1 MIKKKQKSSI
11 CNVKNEKIKVAS
23 TPMQTN
29 YLNDLNEK
37 QLEAVKLDNKS
48 ALILAGAG
56 SGKTKVLTSRISW
69 LIHNQ
74 IISPNGLL
82 AVTFTNKAA
91 NEMLTRVSMQLG
103 MNPRGMWIGTFHGLC
118 NRFLRTHHKDANLPQ
133 TFQILDSSDQLSA
146 IKRLCK
152 ILQIDTDK
160 FTPKEI
166 QYHINGS
173 KEKGLRA
180 KDCKSYDSHSKK
192 INEVYLEYE
201 KQCQREG
208 VADFG
213 ELLLRSYELLIN
225 NEAIRLHY
233 QNRFKHLLVDE
244 FQDTSELQ
252 YKWLKLLAG
261 NTNIIFAVGDD
272 DQSIYAFRG
281 ANVGN
286 MQSLQTDF
294 KIQNVIKL
302 EQNYR
307 SKNNILN
314 AANAI
319 IKNNN
324 NRLGKD
330 LWTASGDGDLIKLF
344 RGLSD
349 SDEAQFILDEIKM
362 KHRQGVSYQRM
373 AILYRSN
380 AQSRILEHSMVSN
393 NIPYRVYGGL
403 RFFERA
409 EVKHALAY
417 LRLIANKN
425 DDNAFLRIV
434 NFPTRGIGNKALEAL
449 QDSAKIKSS
458 SLWEAANFAYKAP
471 SSQKGVSYFVDLIKE
486 IEDEIQGVTLSEAMD
501 IVINFSNLKNHY
513 LNDKDGQDRVS
524 NLEELVSAAVTFS
537 DNFDA
542 DDKTLELTEFLNY
555 TSLES
560 GELQAKAN
568 QDALQ
573 LMTIHSAKGLEFDVV
588 FITGLEEGLCPHEQ
602 SLIESDGLEEERRLM
617 YVAVTRAR
625 ENLYLTYAQ
634 SRLMYGQTQYN
645 ISSRFLDEVPDEL
658 IKKINV
664 LDENS
669 NKLLFQTRQVTLN
682 EPNSSYPYKIGST
695 VNHKKFGN
703 GVVLSYEGSTNDL
716 RVEVQ
721 FEKAGIKWLALEFA
735 KLTQL

>member
-1 MIKKKQKSSI
+1 
-11 CNVKNEKIKVAS
+11 
-23 TPMQTN
+23 MQLN

-37 QLEAVKLDNKS
+37 QLEAVKLQNES

-74 IISPNGLL
+74 IISPNGLI

-91 NEMLTRVSMQLG
+91 NEMLSRISTQLG
-103 MNPRGMWIGTFHGLC
+103 MNPRGMWVGTFHGLC
-118 NRFLRTHHKDANLPQ
+118 NRFLRIHFKDADLPQ

-160 FTPKEI
+160 FSPKEI

-173 KEKGLRA
+173 KENGMRA
-180 KDCKSYDSHSKK
+180 KDVKTYDPHTQR
-192 INEVYLEYE
+192 INEIYLEYE

-208 VADFG
+208 VVDFG
-213 ELLLRSYELLIN
+213 ELLLKSYELLFN
-225 NEAIRLHY
+225 NEVLRAHY
-233 QNRFKHLLVDE
+233 QNRFHHVLVDE

-252 YKWLKLLAG
+252 YRWLKLLTG
-261 NTNIIFAVGDD
+261 NNNIIFAVGDD

-286 MQSLQTDF
+286 MKSLQRDF
-294 KIQNVIKL
+294 HIKNIIKL

-314 AANAI
+314 AANSI
-319 IKNNN
+319 IKNNE
-324 NRLGKD
+324 NRLGKN
-330 LWTASGDGDLIKLF
+330 LWTASGDGDPIRIF
-344 RGLSD
+344 RALSD
-349 SDEAQFILDEIKM
+349 ADEAQYILDEIKM
-362 KHRQGVSYQRM
+362 WHRKGVLYKQI

-380 AQSRILEHSMVSN
+380 AQSRILEHHMVSN

-409 EVKHALAY
+409 EVKNALAY
-417 LRLIANKN
+417 LRLISNKQ

-434 NFPTRGIGNKALEAL
+434 NFPTRGIGNKTLEQL
-449 QDSAKIKSS
+449 QDSAKITNT
-458 SLWEAANFAYKAP
+458 SLWESAVSGYKVPAAE
-471 SSQKGVSYFVDLIKE
+471 KGISFFVDLIKR
-486 IEDEIQGVTLSEAMD
+486 IEDEIQGVNLAEAID
-501 IVINFSNLKNHY
+501 VVINFSGLKNHY
-513 LNDKDGQDRVS
+513 LADKDGQDRVS
-524 NLEELVSAAVTFS
+524 NLEELVSAAITFS
-537 DNFDA
+537 ENFDEV
-542 DDKTLELTEFLNY
+542 DKNLELIEFLNY

-573 LMTIHSAKGLEFDVV
+573 LMTIHSAKGLEFEIV

-602 SLIESDGLEEERRLM
+602 SLIEADGLEEERRLM

-634 SRLMYGQTQYN
+634 SRLMYGQTHYN
-645 ISSRFLDEVPDEL
+645 LSSRFLDEIPENL
-658 IKKINV
+658 IKKINIAIESKPQ
-664 LDENS
+664 L
-669 NKLLFQTRQVTLN
+669 RQQSIGFTKN
-682 EPNSSYPYKIGST
+682 EPNSNFPFTIGSQ
-695 VNHKKFGN
+695 VVHKKFGQ
-703 GVVLSYEGSTNDL
+703 GTVISYEGSINDL
-716 RVEVQ
+716 RIQIQ
-721 FEKAGIKWLALEFA
+721 FEIAGTKWLALEFA
-735 KLTQL
+735 KLDKL

>member
-1 MIKKKQKSSI
+1 
-11 CNVKNEKIKVAS
+11 
-23 TPMQTN
+23 MQLD
-29 YLNDLNEK
+29 YLKDLNEK
-37 QLEAVKLDNKS
+37 QSEAVQLQNES

-74 IISPNGLL
+74 IVSPNGIL

-91 NEMLTRVSMQLG
+91 NEMLSRISSQLG
-103 MNPRGMWIGTFHGLC
+103 MNPRGMWVGTFHGLC
-118 NRFLRTHHKDANLPQ
+118 NRFLRLHFKEANLPQ

-152 ILQIDTDK
+152 ILQIDPDK
-160 FTPKEI
+160 ITPKEI

-173 KEKGLRA
+173 KENGMRA
-180 KDCKSYDSHSKK
+180 KDVKTYDAHTHK
-192 INEVYLEYE
+192 INEIYLEYE

-213 ELLLRSYELLIN
+213 ELLLRSYEILVN
-225 NEAIRLHY
+225 NEIIRTHY
-233 QNRFKHLLVDE
+233 QNRFHHVLVDE

-252 YKWLKLLAG
+252 YRWLKLLTG
-261 NTNIIFAVGDD
+261 KNNIIFAVGDD

-286 MQSLQTDF
+286 MQSLQHDF
-294 KIQNVIKL
+294 NIKKVIKL

-314 AANAI
+314 AANEI
-319 IKNNN
+319 IKNNEK
-324 NRLGKD
+324 RLGKD
-330 LWTASGDGDLIKLF
+330 LWTAAGDGDPIKVF
-344 RGLSD
+344 RALSD
-349 SDEAQFILDEIKM
+349 SDEAQYILDEIKM
-362 KHRQGVSYQRM
+362 WHRKGKCFRNI

-380 AQSRILEHSMVSN
+380 AQSRILEHNMVSN

-417 LRLIANKN
+417 LRLIANKQ

-434 NFPTRGIGNKALEAL
+434 NFPARGIGNRSLESL
-449 QDSAKIKSS
+449 QDISKINNTN
-458 SLWEAANFAYKAP
+458 LWEAAKSSYKTP
-471 SSQKGVSYFVDLIKE
+471 TSEKGISYFIDLIRK
-486 IEDEIQGVTLSEAMD
+486 IEDEIQGLTLAESMD
-501 IVINFSNLKNHY
+501 VVINYSGLKSHY
-513 LNDKDGQDRVS
+513 INDKDGQDRVS
-524 NLEELVSAAVTFS
+524 NLEELVSAATTFS
-537 DNFDA
+537 ENFNGE
-542 DDKTLELTEFLNY
+542 DKNLELTEFLNY

-573 LMTIHSAKGLEFDVV
+573 LMTIHSAKGLEFDIV

-602 SLIESDGLEEERRLM
+602 SLIEADGLEEERRLM

-645 ISSRFLDEVPDEL
+645 LSSRFLDEIPENL

-664 LDENS
+664 IETPQIKQYN
-669 NKLLFQTRQVTLN
+669 QPRQVTQSFS
-682 EPNSSYPYKIGST
+682 NSEYPFKIGSQ
-695 VNHKKFGN
+695 VLHKKFGN
-703 GVVLSYEGSTNDL
+703 GVVLSYEGSLNDL
-716 RVEVQ
+716 RVQVQ
-721 FEKAGIKWLALEFA
+721 FSKAGTKWLALEFA
-735 KLTQL
+735 KLEKL

>member
-1 MIKKKQKSSI
+1 
-11 CNVKNEKIKVAS
+11 
-23 TPMQTN
+23 MQLD
-29 YLNDLNEK
+29 YLKDLNEK
-37 QLEAVKLDNKS
+37 QSEAVQLQNES

-74 IISPNGLL
+74 IVSPNGIL

-91 NEMLTRVSMQLG
+91 NEMLSRISLQLG
-103 MNPRGMWIGTFHGLC
+103 MNPRGMWVGTFHGLC
-118 NRFLRTHHKDANLPQ
+118 NRFLRLHYKEANLPQ

-152 ILQIDTDK
+152 ILQIDPDK
-160 FTPKEI
+160 ITPKEV

-173 KEKGLRA
+173 KENGMRA
-180 KDCKSYDSHSKK
+180 KDVKTYDAHTQK
-192 INEVYLEYE
+192 INEIYLEYE

-213 ELLLRSYELLIN
+213 ELLLRSYELLVS
-225 NEAIRLHY
+225 NETLRTHY
-233 QNRFKHLLVDE
+233 QNRFNHVLVDE

-252 YKWLKLLAG
+252 YRWLKLLTG
-261 NTNIIFAVGDD
+261 KNNIIFAVGDD

-286 MQSLQTDF
+286 MQSLQHDF
-294 KIQNVIKL
+294 NIEKVIKL

-307 SKNNILN
+307 SKNNILS
-314 AANAI
+314 AANEI
-319 IKNNN
+319 IKNNEK
-324 NRLGKD
+324 RLGKD
-330 LWTASGDGDLIKLF
+330 LWTASGDGDLIKVF
-344 RGLSD
+344 RALSD
-349 SDEAQFILDEIKM
+349 SDEAQYILDEIKM
-362 KHRQGVSYQRM
+362 WHRKGKPYQNI

-417 LRLIANKN
+417 LRLIANKQ

-434 NFPTRGIGNKALEAL
+434 NFPTRGIGNRSLESL
-449 QDSAKIKSS
+449 QDISKINNT
-458 SLWEAANFAYKAP
+458 SLWEAAKASYKTP
-471 SSQKGVSYFVDLIKE
+471 TSEKGISYFIDLIRK
-486 IEDEIQGVTLSEAMD
+486 IEDEIQGLTLAESMD
-501 IVINFSNLKNHY
+501 VVINFSGLKNHY
-513 LNDKDGQDRVS
+513 INDKDGQDRVS
-524 NLEELVSAAVTFS
+524 NLEELVSAATTFS
-537 DNFDA
+537 ENFNGE
-542 DDKTLELTEFLNY
+542 DKNLELTEFLNY

-573 LMTIHSAKGLEFDVV
+573 LMTIHSAKGLEFDIV

-602 SLIESDGLEEERRLM
+602 SLIEADGLEEERRLM

-645 ISSRFLDEVPDEL
+645 LSSRFLDEIPENL

-664 LDENS
+664 IENS
-669 NKLLFQTRQVTLN
+669 QIKQFNQPKQVTQSFSHS
-682 EPNSSYPYKIGST
+682 EYPFKIGSQ
-695 VNHKKFGN
+695 VLHKKFGN
-703 GVVLSYEGSTNDL
+703 GVVLAYEGSSNDL
-716 RVEVQ
+716 RVQVQ
-721 FEKAGIKWLALEFA
+721 FANAGTKWLALEFA
-735 KLTQL
+735 KLEKL

>member
-1 MIKKKQKSSI
+1 
-11 CNVKNEKIKVAS
+11 
-23 TPMQTN
+23 MQLN

-37 QLEAVKLDNKS
+37 QLEAVKLQNES

-74 IISPNGLL
+74 IISPNGLI

-91 NEMLTRVSMQLG
+91 NEMLSRISTQLG
-103 MNPRGMWIGTFHGLC
+103 MNPRGMWVGTFHGLC
-118 NRFLRTHHKDANLPQ
+118 NRFLRIHFKDADLPQ

-160 FTPKEI
+160 FSPKEI

-173 KEKGLRA
+173 KENGMRA
-180 KDCKSYDSHSKK
+180 KDVKTYDSHTQR
-192 INEVYLEYE
+192 INEIYLEYE

-208 VADFG
+208 VVDFG
-213 ELLLRSYELLIN
+213 ELLLKSYELLLN
-225 NEAIRLHY
+225 NEVLRTHY
-233 QNRFKHLLVDE
+233 QNRFRHVLVDE

-252 YKWLKLLAG
+252 YRWLKLLTG
-261 NTNIIFAVGDD
+261 NNNIIFAVGDD

-286 MQSLQTDF
+286 MKSLQRDF
-294 KIQNVIKL
+294 HIKNIIKL

-314 AANAI
+314 AANSI
-319 IKNNN
+319 IKNNE
-324 NRLGKD
+324 NRLGKN
-330 LWTASGDGDLIKLF
+330 LWTASGDGDPIRVF
-344 RGLSD
+344 RALSD
-349 SDEAQFILDEIKM
+349 ADEAQYILDEIKM
-362 KHRQGVSYQRM
+362 WHRKGIRYQQM

-380 AQSRILEHSMVSN
+380 AQSRILEHHMVSN

-409 EVKHALAY
+409 EVKNALAY
-417 LRLIANKN
+417 LRLISNKQ

-434 NFPTRGIGNKALEAL
+434 NFPTRGIGNKTIEQL
-449 QDSAKIKSS
+449 QDSAKITNT
-458 SLWEAANFAYKAP
+458 SLWESAVSIYKVPVAE
-471 SSQKGVSYFVDLIKE
+471 KGISFFVDLIKR
-486 IEDEIQGVTLSEAMD
+486 IEDEIQGVSLAEAID
-501 IVINFSNLKNHY
+501 VVINFSGLKNHY
-513 LNDKDGQDRVS
+513 LSDKDGQDRVS
-524 NLEELVSAAVTFS
+524 NLEELVSAAITFS
-537 DNFDA
+537 ENFD
-542 DDKTLELTEFLNY
+542 DVDKNLELIEFLNY

-573 LMTIHSAKGLEFDVV
+573 LMTIHSAKGLEFEIV

-602 SLIESDGLEEERRLM
+602 SLIEADGLEEERRLM

-634 SRLMYGQTQYN
+634 SRLMYGQTHYN
-645 ISSRFLDEVPDEL
+645 LSSRFLDEIPENL
-658 IKKINV
+658 IKKINIAI
-664 LDENS
+664 ES
-669 NKLLFQTRQVTLN
+669 KPQHHQQSIGFTKN
-682 EPNSSYPYKIGST
+682 EPNSNFPFTIGSQ
-695 VNHKKFGN
+695 VVHKKFGQ
-703 GVVLSYEGSTNDL
+703 GTVISYEGSINDL
-716 RVEVQ
+716 RIQVQ
-721 FEKAGIKWLALEFA
+721 FEIAGTKWLALEFA
-735 KLTQL
+735 KLDKL

>member
-1 MIKKKQKSSI
+1 
-11 CNVKNEKIKVAS
+11 
-23 TPMQTN
+23 MQLD
-29 YLNDLNEK
+29 YLKDLNEK
-37 QLEAVKLDNKS
+37 QSEAVQLQNES

-74 IISPNGLL
+74 IISPNGIL

-91 NEMLTRVSMQLG
+91 NEMLSRISYQLG
-103 MNPRGMWIGTFHGLC
+103 MNPRGMWVGTFHGLC
-118 NRFLRTHHKDANLPQ
+118 NRFLRLHYKEANLPQ

-152 ILQIDTDK
+152 ILQIDSDK
-160 FTPKEI
+160 ITPKEI

-173 KEKGLRA
+173 KENGMRA
-180 KDCKSYDSHSKK
+180 KDVKTYDTHTQK
-192 INEVYLEYE
+192 INEIYLEYE

-208 VADFG
+208 VVDFG
-213 ELLLRSYELLIN
+213 ELLLRSYELLISN
-225 NEAIRLHY
+225 DTLRTHY
-233 QNRFKHLLVDE
+233 QNRFNHVLVDE

-252 YKWLKLLAG
+252 YRWLKLLTG
-261 NTNIIFAVGDD
+261 KNNIIFAVGDD

-286 MQSLQTDF
+286 MQSLQHDF
-294 KIQNVIKL
+294 NIEKVIKL

-307 SKNNILN
+307 SKNNILS
-314 AANAI
+314 AANEI
-319 IKNNN
+319 IKNNEK
-324 NRLGKD
+324 RLGKD
-330 LWTASGDGDLIKLF
+330 LWTASGDGDPIKVF
-344 RGLSD
+344 RALSD
-349 SDEAQFILDEIKM
+349 SDEAQYILDEIKM
-362 KHRQGVSYQRM
+362 WHRKGKPYQNI

-417 LRLIANKN
+417 LRLIANKQ

-434 NFPTRGIGNKALEAL
+434 NFPTRGIGNRSLESL
-449 QDSAKIKSS
+449 QDISKINNT
-458 SLWEAANFAYKAP
+458 SLWEAAKSSYKTP
-471 SSQKGVSYFVDLIKE
+471 TSEKGISYFIDLILK
-486 IEDEIQGVTLSEAMD
+486 IEDEVQGLTLAESMD
-501 IVINFSNLKNHY
+501 VVINFSGLKNHY
-513 LNDKDGQDRVS
+513 MNDKDGQDRVS
-524 NLEELVSAAVTFS
+524 NLEELVSAATTFS
-537 DNFDA
+537 ENFNGE
-542 DDKTLELTEFLNY
+542 DKNLELTEFLNY

-602 SLIESDGLEEERRLM
+602 SLIEADGLEEERRLM

-645 ISSRFLDEVPDEL
+645 LSSRFLDEIPENL

-664 LDENS
+664 AENPQIKQF
-669 NKLLFQTRQVTLN
+669 NQPKQVTQIFSLS
-682 EPNSSYPYKIGST
+682 EYPYKIGSQ
-695 VNHKKFGN
+695 VLHKKFGN
-703 GVVLSYEGSTNDL
+703 GVVLAYEGSSNDL
-716 RVEVQ
+716 RVQVQ
-721 FEKAGIKWLALEFA
+721 FANAGTKWLALEFA
-735 KLTQL
+735 KLEKL

>member
-1 MIKKKQKSSI
+1 
-11 CNVKNEKIKVAS
+11 
-23 TPMQTN
+23 MQLN

-37 QLEAVKLDNKS
+37 QLEAVKLQNES

-74 IISPNGLL
+74 IISPNGLI

-91 NEMLTRVSMQLG
+91 NEMLSRISKQLG
-103 MNPRGMWIGTFHGLC
+103 MNPRGMWVGTFHGLC
-118 NRFLRTHHKDANLPQ
+118 NRFLRIHFKDADLPQ

-160 FTPKEI
+160 FNPKEI

-173 KEKGLRA
+173 KENGMRA
-180 KDCKSYDSHSKK
+180 KDVKTYDPHTQR
-192 INEVYLEYE
+192 INEIYLEYE

-208 VADFG
+208 VVDFG
-213 ELLLRSYELLIN
+213 ELLLKSYELLFN
-225 NEAIRLHY
+225 NEVLRTHY
-233 QNRFKHLLVDE
+233 QNRFRHVLVDE

-252 YKWLKLLAG
+252 YRWLKLLTG
-261 NTNIIFAVGDD
+261 NNNIIFAVGDD

-286 MQSLQTDF
+286 MKSLQRDF
-294 KIQNVIKL
+294 HIKNIIKL

-314 AANAI
+314 AANSI
-319 IKNNN
+319 IKNNE
-324 NRLGKD
+324 NRLGKN
-330 LWTASGDGDLIKLF
+330 LWTASGDGDPIRIF
-344 RGLSD
+344 RALSD
-349 SDEAQFILDEIKM
+349 ADEAQYILDEIKM
-362 KHRQGVSYQRM
+362 WHRKGTLYQQM

-380 AQSRILEHSMVSN
+380 AQSRILEHHMVSN

-409 EVKHALAY
+409 EVKNALAY
-417 LRLIANKN
+417 LRLISNKQ

-434 NFPTRGIGNKALEAL
+434 NFPTRGIGNKTIEQL
-449 QDSAKIKSS
+449 QDSAKITNT
-458 SLWEAANFAYKAP
+458 SLWESAVSGYKVPAAE
-471 SSQKGVSYFVDLIKE
+471 KGISFFVDLIKR
-486 IEDEIQGVTLSEAMD
+486 IEDEIQGVSLAEAID
-501 IVINFSNLKNHY
+501 VVINFSGLKNHY
-513 LNDKDGQDRVS
+513 LADKDGQDRVS
-524 NLEELVSAAVTFS
+524 NLEELVSAAITFS
-537 DNFDA
+537 ENFDEV
-542 DDKTLELTEFLNY
+542 DKNLELIEFLNY

-573 LMTIHSAKGLEFDVV
+573 LMTIHSAKGLEFEIV

-602 SLIESDGLEEERRLM
+602 SLIEADGLEEERRLM

-634 SRLMYGQTQYN
+634 SRLMYGQTHYN
-645 ISSRFLDEVPDEL
+645 LSSRFLDEIPENL
-658 IKKINV
+658 IKKINIAIESKPQ
-664 LDENS
+664 L
-669 NKLLFQTRQVTLN
+669 RQQSIGFTKN
-682 EPNSSYPYKIGST
+682 EPNSNFPFTIGSQ
-695 VNHKKFGN
+695 VAHKKFGQ
-703 GVVLSYEGSTNDL
+703 GTVISYEGSINDL
-716 RVEVQ
+716 RIQVQ
-721 FEKAGIKWLALEFA
+721 FKIAGTKWLALEFA
-735 KLTQL
+735 KLDKL

>member
-1 MIKKKQKSSI
+1 
-11 CNVKNEKIKVAS
+11 
-23 TPMQTN
+23 MQLD
-29 YLNDLNEK
+29 YLKDLNEK
-37 QLEAVKLDNKS
+37 QSEAVQLQNES

-74 IISPNGLL
+74 IVSPNGIL

-91 NEMLTRVSMQLG
+91 NEMLSRISSQLG
-103 MNPRGMWIGTFHGLC
+103 MNPRGMWVGTFHGLC
-118 NRFLRTHHKDANLPQ
+118 NRFLRLHFKEANLPQ

-152 ILQIDTDK
+152 ILQIDPDK
-160 FTPKEI
+160 ITPKEI

-173 KEKGLRA
+173 KENGMRA
-180 KDCKSYDSHSKK
+180 KDIKTYDAHTQK
-192 INEVYLEYE
+192 INEIYLEYE

-213 ELLLRSYELLIN
+213 ELLLRSYEILVN
-225 NEAIRLHY
+225 NEIIRTHY
-233 QNRFKHLLVDE
+233 QKRFNHVLVDE

-252 YKWLKLLAG
+252 YRWLKLLTG
-261 NTNIIFAVGDD
+261 KNNIIFAVGDD

-286 MQSLQTDF
+286 MQSLQHDF
-294 KIQNVIKL
+294 NIKKVIKL

-314 AANAI
+314 AANEI
-319 IKNNN
+319 IKNNEK
-324 NRLGKD
+324 RLGKD
-330 LWTASGDGDLIKLF
+330 LWTAAGDGDPIKVF
-344 RGLSD
+344 RALSD
-349 SDEAQFILDEIKM
+349 SDEAQYILDEIKM
-362 KHRQGVSYQRM
+362 WHRKGKCFRNI

-380 AQSRILEHSMVSN
+380 AQSRILEHNMVSN

-417 LRLIANKN
+417 LRLIANKQ

-434 NFPTRGIGNKALEAL
+434 NFPARGIGNRSLESL
-449 QDSAKIKSS
+449 QDISKINNT
-458 SLWEAANFAYKAP
+458 SLWEAAKSSYKTP
-471 SSQKGVSYFVDLIKE
+471 TSEKGISYFIDLIRK
-486 IEDEIQGVTLSEAMD
+486 IEDEIQGLTLAESMD
-501 IVINFSNLKNHY
+501 VVINYSGLKSHY
-513 LNDKDGQDRVS
+513 INDKDGQDRVS
-524 NLEELVSAAVTFS
+524 NLEELVSAATTFS
-537 DNFDA
+537 ENFNGE
-542 DDKTLELTEFLNY
+542 DKNLELTEFLNY

-573 LMTIHSAKGLEFDVV
+573 LMTIHSAKGLEFDIV

-645 ISSRFLDEVPDEL
+645 LSSRFLDEIPENL

-664 LDENS
+664 IETPQIKQYN
-669 NKLLFQTRQVTLN
+669 QPRQVTQSYS
-682 EPNSSYPYKIGST
+682 NSEYPFKIGSQ
-695 VNHKKFGN
+695 VLHKKFGN
-703 GVVLSYEGSTNDL
+703 GVVLSYEGSLNDL
-716 RVEVQ
+716 RIQVQ
-721 FEKAGIKWLALEFA
+721 FSKAGTKWLALEFA
-735 KLTQL
+735 KLEKL

>member
-1 MIKKKQKSSI
+1 
-11 CNVKNEKIKVAS
+11 
-23 TPMQTN
+23 MQLD
-29 YLNDLNEK
+29 YLKDLNDK
-37 QLEAVKLDNKS
+37 QLEAVQLQNES

-74 IISPNGLL
+74 IVSPNGIL

-91 NEMLTRVSMQLG
+91 SEMLSRISSQLG
-103 MNPRGMWIGTFHGLC
+103 MNPRGMWVGTFHGLC
-118 NRFLRTHHKDANLPQ
+118 NRFLRLHYKDANLPQ

-152 ILQIDTDK
+152 ILQVDPDK
-160 FTPKEI
+160 ITPKEI

-173 KEKGLRA
+173 KENGMRA
-180 KDCKSYDSHSKK
+180 KDVKTYDAHTQK
-192 INEVYLEYE
+192 INEIYLEYE

-213 ELLLRSYELLIN
+213 ELLLRSYELLVN
-225 NEAIRLHY
+225 NLALRSHY
-233 QNRFKHLLVDE
+233 QNRFIHVLVDE

-252 YKWLKLLAG
+252 YRWLKLLTG
-261 NTNIIFAVGDD
+261 KNNIIFAVGDD

-286 MQSLQTDF
+286 MQSLQHDF
-294 KIQNVIKL
+294 NIKKVIKL

-307 SKNNILN
+307 SKNNILS
-314 AANAI
+314 AANEI
-319 IKNNN
+319 IKNNEK
-324 NRLGKD
+324 RLGKD
-330 LWTASGDGDLIKLF
+330 LWTASGDGDLIKVF
-344 RGLSD
+344 RALSD
-349 SDEAQFILDEIKM
+349 SDEAQYILDEIKM
-362 KHRQGVSYQRM
+362 WHRQGKPYQNI

-417 LRLIANKN
+417 LRLIANKQ

-434 NFPTRGIGNKALEAL
+434 NFPTRGVGNRSIESL
-449 QDSAKIKSS
+449 QDITKINNS
-458 SLWEAANFAYKAP
+458 SLWEASKSSYKTP
-471 SSQKGVSYFVDLIKE
+471 TSEKGISYFIDLIRKM
-486 IEDEIQGVTLSEAMD
+486 EDEIQGLTLAESMD
-501 IVINFSNLKNHY
+501 IVINFSGLKNHY

-524 NLEELVSAAVTFS
+524 NLEELVSAATTFS
-537 DNFDA
+537 DNFNEE
-542 DDKTLELTEFLNY
+542 DKNLELTEFLNY

-560 GELQAKAN
+560 GELQAKVN

-573 LMTIHSAKGLEFDVV
+573 LMTIHSAKGLEFDIV

-602 SLIESDGLEEERRLM
+602 SLIEADGLEEERRLM

-645 ISSRFLDEVPDEL
+645 LSSRFLDEIPENL

-664 LDENS
+664 IETPQIKQFNQP
-669 NKLLFQTRQVTLN
+669 KQVTQN
-682 EPNSSYPYKIGST
+682 FGHSEYPFKIGSQ
-695 VNHKKFGN
+695 VLHKKFGN
-703 GVVLSYEGSTNDL
+703 GVVLSYEGSSNDL
-716 RVEVQ
+716 RIQVQ
-721 FEKAGIKWLALEFA
+721 FTNVGTKWLALEFA
-735 KLTQL
+735 KLEKL

>member
-1 MIKKKQKSSI
+1 
-11 CNVKNEKIKVAS
+11 
-23 TPMQTN
+23 MQLD
-29 YLNDLNEK
+29 YLKDLNEK
-37 QLEAVKLDNKS
+37 QSEAVQLQNES

-74 IISPNGLL
+74 IVSPNGIL

-91 NEMLTRVSMQLG
+91 NEMLSRISSQLG
-103 MNPRGMWIGTFHGLC
+103 MNPRGMWVGTFHGLC
-118 NRFLRTHHKDANLPQ
+118 NRFLRLHFKEANLPQ

-152 ILQIDTDK
+152 ILQIDPDK
-160 FTPKEI
+160 ITPKEI

-173 KEKGLRA
+173 KENGMRA
-180 KDCKSYDSHSKK
+180 KDIKTYDAHTQK
-192 INEVYLEYE
+192 INEIYLEYE

-213 ELLLRSYELLIN
+213 ELLLRSYEILVN
-225 NEAIRLHY
+225 NEIIRTHY
-233 QNRFKHLLVDE
+233 QKRFNHVLVDE

-252 YKWLKLLAG
+252 YRWLKLLTG
-261 NTNIIFAVGDD
+261 KNNIIFAVGDD

-286 MQSLQTDF
+286 MQSLQHDF
-294 KIQNVIKL
+294 NIKKVIKL

-314 AANAI
+314 AANEI
-319 IKNNN
+319 IKNNEK
-324 NRLGKD
+324 RLGKD
-330 LWTASGDGDLIKLF
+330 LWTAAGDGDPIKVF
-344 RGLSD
+344 RALSD
-349 SDEAQFILDEIKM
+349 SDEAQYILDEIKM
-362 KHRQGVSYQRM
+362 WHRKGKSFRNI

-380 AQSRILEHSMVSN
+380 AQSRILEHNMVSN

-417 LRLIANKN
+417 LRLIANKQ

-434 NFPTRGIGNKALEAL
+434 NFPARGIGNRSLESL
-449 QDSAKIKSS
+449 QDISKINNT
-458 SLWEAANFAYKAP
+458 SLWEAAKSSYKTP
-471 SSQKGVSYFVDLIKE
+471 TSEKGISYFIDLIRK
-486 IEDEIQGVTLSEAMD
+486 IEDEIQGLTLAESMD
-501 IVINFSNLKNHY
+501 VVINYSGLKSHY
-513 LNDKDGQDRVS
+513 INDKDGQDRVS
-524 NLEELVSAAVTFS
+524 NLEELVSAATTFS
-537 DNFDA
+537 ENFNGE
-542 DDKTLELTEFLNY
+542 DKNLELTEFLNY

-573 LMTIHSAKGLEFDVV
+573 LMTIHSAKGLEFDIV

-645 ISSRFLDEVPDEL
+645 LSSRFLDEIPENL

-664 LDENS
+664 IETPQIKQYN
-669 NKLLFQTRQVTLN
+669 QPRQVTQSYS
-682 EPNSSYPYKIGST
+682 NSEYPFKIGSQ
-695 VNHKKFGN
+695 VLHKKFGN
-703 GVVLSYEGSTNDL
+703 GVVLSYEGSLNDL
-716 RVEVQ
+716 RIQVQ
-721 FEKAGIKWLALEFA
+721 FSKAGTKWLALEFA
-735 KLTQL
+735 KLEKL

>member
-1 MIKKKQKSSI
+1 
-11 CNVKNEKIKVAS
+11 
-23 TPMQTN
+23 MQLD
-29 YLNDLNEK
+29 YLKDLNDK
-37 QLEAVKLDNKS
+37 QSEAVQLQNES

-74 IISPNGLL
+74 IVSPNGIL

-91 NEMLTRVSMQLG
+91 SEMLSRISSQLG
-103 MNPRGMWIGTFHGLC
+103 MNPRGMWVGTFHGLC
-118 NRFLRTHHKDANLPQ
+118 NRFLRLHYKDANLPQ

-152 ILQIDTDK
+152 ILQVDPDK
-160 FTPKEI
+160 ITPKEI

-173 KEKGLRA
+173 KENGMRA
-180 KDCKSYDSHSKK
+180 KDVKTYDAHTQK
-192 INEVYLEYE
+192 INEIYLEYE

-213 ELLLRSYELLIN
+213 ELLLRSYELLVN
-225 NEAIRLHY
+225 NLALRSHY
-233 QNRFKHLLVDE
+233 QNRFIQVLVDE

-252 YKWLKLLAG
+252 YRWLKLFTG
-261 NTNIIFAVGDD
+261 KNNIIFAVGDD

-286 MQSLQTDF
+286 MQSLQHDF
-294 KIQNVIKL
+294 NIKKVIKL

-307 SKNNILN
+307 SKNNILS
-314 AANAI
+314 AANEI
-319 IKNNN
+319 IKNNEK
-324 NRLGKD
+324 RLGKD
-330 LWTASGDGDLIKLF
+330 LWTASGDGDLIKVF
-344 RGLSD
+344 RALSD
-349 SDEAQFILDEIKM
+349 SDEAQYILDEIKM
-362 KHRQGVSYQRM
+362 WHRQGKPYQNI

-417 LRLIANKN
+417 LRLIANKQ

-434 NFPTRGIGNKALEAL
+434 NFPTRGVGNRSIESL
-449 QDSAKIKSS
+449 QDITKINNS
-458 SLWEAANFAYKAP
+458 SLWEASKSSYKTP
-471 SSQKGVSYFVDLIKE
+471 TSEKGISYFIDLIRKM
-486 IEDEIQGVTLSEAMD
+486 EDEIQGLTLAESMD
-501 IVINFSNLKNHY
+501 IVINFSGLKNHY

-524 NLEELVSAAVTFS
+524 NLEELVSAATTFS
-537 DNFDA
+537 DNFNEE
-542 DDKTLELTEFLNY
+542 DKNLELTEFLNY

-560 GELQAKAN
+560 GELQAKVN

-573 LMTIHSAKGLEFDVV
+573 LMTIHSAKGLEFDIV

-602 SLIESDGLEEERRLM
+602 SLIEADGLEEERRLM

-645 ISSRFLDEVPDEL
+645 LSSRFLDEIPENL

-664 LDENS
+664 IETPQIKQFNQP
-669 NKLLFQTRQVTLN
+669 KQVTQN
-682 EPNSSYPYKIGST
+682 FGHSEYPFKIGSQ
-695 VNHKKFGN
+695 VLHKKFGN
-703 GVVLSYEGSTNDL
+703 GVVLSYEGSSNDL
-716 RVEVQ
+716 RIQVQ
-721 FEKAGIKWLALEFA
+721 FANVGTKWLALEFA
-735 KLTQL
+735 KLEKL

>member
-1 MIKKKQKSSI
+1 
-11 CNVKNEKIKVAS
+11 
-23 TPMQTN
+23 MQLD
-29 YLNDLNEK
+29 YLKDLNEK
-37 QLEAVKLDNKS
+37 QSEAVQLQNES

-74 IISPNGLL
+74 IVSPNGIL

-91 NEMLTRVSMQLG
+91 NEMLSRISSQLG
-103 MNPRGMWIGTFHGLC
+103 MNPRGMWVGTFHGLC
-118 NRFLRTHHKDANLPQ
+118 NRFLRLHYKEANLPQ

-152 ILQIDTDK
+152 ILQIDPDK
-160 FTPKEI
+160 ITPKEI

-173 KEKGLRA
+173 KENGMRA
-180 KDCKSYDSHSKK
+180 KDVKTYDTHTQK
-192 INEVYLEYE
+192 INEIYLEYE

-213 ELLLRSYELLIN
+213 ELLLRSYELLISN
-225 NEAIRLHY
+225 DTLRTHY
-233 QNRFKHLLVDE
+233 QNRFNHVLVDE

-252 YKWLKLLAG
+252 YRWLKLLAG
-261 NTNIIFAVGDD
+261 KNNIIFAVGDD

-286 MQSLQTDF
+286 MQSLQHDF
-294 KIQNVIKL
+294 NIEKVIKL

-307 SKNNILN
+307 SKNNILS
-314 AANAI
+314 AANEI
-319 IKNNN
+319 IKNNEK
-324 NRLGKD
+324 RLGKD
-330 LWTASGDGDLIKLF
+330 LWTASGDGDLIKVF
-344 RGLSD
+344 RALSD
-349 SDEAQFILDEIKM
+349 SEEAQYILDEIKM
-362 KHRQGVSYQRM
+362 WHRKGKPYQNI

-417 LRLIANKN
+417 LRLIANKQ

-434 NFPTRGIGNKALEAL
+434 NFPTRGIGNRSLESL
-449 QDSAKIKSS
+449 QDISKINNT
-458 SLWEAANFAYKAP
+458 SLWEAAKSSYKTP
-471 SSQKGVSYFVDLIKE
+471 TSEKGISYFIDLIRK
-486 IEDEIQGVTLSEAMD
+486 IEDEIQGLTLAESMD
-501 IVINFSNLKNHY
+501 VVINFSGLKNHY
-513 LNDKDGQDRVS
+513 MNDKDGQDRVS
-524 NLEELVSAAVTFS
+524 NLEELVSAATTFS
-537 DNFDA
+537 ENFNGE
-542 DDKTLELTEFLNY
+542 DKNLELTEFLNY
-555 TSLES
+555 TTLES

-573 LMTIHSAKGLEFDVV
+573 LMTIHSAKGLEFDIV

-602 SLIESDGLEEERRLM
+602 SLIEADGLEEERRLM

-645 ISSRFLDEVPDEL
+645 LSSRFLDEIPENL
-658 IKKINV
+658 IKKINDV
-664 LDENS
+664 ENS
-669 NKLLFQTRQVTLN
+669 QIRQINQPKQVTQSFN
-682 EPNSSYPYKIGST
+682 HSEYPFKIGSQ
-695 VNHKKFGN
+695 VLHKKFGN
-703 GVVLSYEGSTNDL
+703 GVVLSYEGSSNDL
-716 RVEVQ
+716 RVQVQ
-721 FEKAGIKWLALEFA
+721 FANAGTKWLALEFA
-735 KLTQL
+735 KLEKL

>member
-1 MIKKKQKSSI
+1 
-11 CNVKNEKIKVAS
+11 
-23 TPMQTN
+23 MQLD
-29 YLNDLNEK
+29 YLKDLNEK
-37 QLEAVKLDNKS
+37 QSEAVQLQNES

-74 IISPNGLL
+74 IVSPNGIL

-91 NEMLTRVSMQLG
+91 NEMLSRISSQLG
-103 MNPRGMWIGTFHGLC
+103 MNPRGMWVGTFHGLC
-118 NRFLRTHHKDANLPQ
+118 NRFLRLHFKEANLPQ

-152 ILQIDTDK
+152 ILQIDPDK
-160 FTPKEI
+160 ITPKEI

-173 KEKGLRA
+173 KENGMRA
-180 KDCKSYDSHSKK
+180 KDIKTYDAHTQK
-192 INEVYLEYE
+192 INEIYLEYE

-213 ELLLRSYELLIN
+213 ELLLRSYEILVN
-225 NEAIRLHY
+225 NEIIRTHY
-233 QNRFKHLLVDE
+233 QKRFNHVLVDE

-252 YKWLKLLAG
+252 YRWLKLLTG
-261 NTNIIFAVGDD
+261 KNNIIFAVGDD

-286 MQSLQTDF
+286 MQSLQHDF
-294 KIQNVIKL
+294 NIKKVIKL

-314 AANAI
+314 AANEI
-319 IKNNN
+319 IKNNEK
-324 NRLGKD
+324 RLGKD
-330 LWTASGDGDLIKLF
+330 LWTAAGDGDPIKVF

-349 SDEAQFILDEIKM
+349 SDEAQYILDEIKM
-362 KHRQGVSYQRM
+362 WHRKGKSFRNI

-380 AQSRILEHSMVSN
+380 AQSRILEHNMVSN

-417 LRLIANKN
+417 LRLIANKQ

-434 NFPTRGIGNKALEAL
+434 NFPARGIGNRSLESL
-449 QDSAKIKSS
+449 QDISKINNT
-458 SLWEAANFAYKAP
+458 SLWEAAKSSYKTP
-471 SSQKGVSYFVDLIKE
+471 TSEKGISYFIDLIRK
-486 IEDEIQGVTLSEAMD
+486 IEDEIQGLTLAESMD
-501 IVINFSNLKNHY
+501 VVINYSGLKSHY
-513 LNDKDGQDRVS
+513 INDKDGQDRVS
-524 NLEELVSAAVTFS
+524 NLEELVSAATTFS
-537 DNFDA
+537 ENFNGE
-542 DDKTLELTEFLNY
+542 DKNLELTEFLNY

-573 LMTIHSAKGLEFDVV
+573 LMTIHSAKGLEFDIV

-645 ISSRFLDEVPDEL
+645 LSSRFLDEIPENL

-664 LDENS
+664 IETPQIKQYN
-669 NKLLFQTRQVTLN
+669 QPRQVTQSYS
-682 EPNSSYPYKIGST
+682 NSEYPFKIGSQ
-695 VNHKKFGN
+695 VLHKKFGN
-703 GVVLSYEGSTNDL
+703 GVVLSYEGSLNDL
-716 RVEVQ
+716 RIQVQ
-721 FEKAGIKWLALEFA
+721 FSKAGTKWLALEFA
-735 KLTQL
+735 KLEKL